1 MKDENLGNVRRNGI
15 LPWQHTAIVLSRLRG
30 VEFSGD
36 ETRPCLL
43 FFITNNCNKSCIFYK
58 LLFTTQIELTC
69 FLKLHGQKSMRHH
82 QLTPLQPKVL
92 PNTVE
97 EFILFMSARF
107 TQGQQL
113 GPDSL
118 MAEPPFFTAKPALWS
133 WLGSHS
139 AQRIET
145 SLKYSIMH

>member
-1 MKDENLGNVRRNGI
+1 MKI
-15 LPWQHTAIVLSRLRG
+15 LEMSGEMAYYHDNTAIVLSRLQG
-30 VEFSGD
+30 VEFSGN
-36 ETRPCLL
+36 ETRPWLL
-43 FFITNNCNKSCIFYK
+43 FLIRYNCNKSTIFYEP
-58 LLFTTQIELTC
+58 LFTTKIELTC
-69 FLKLHGQKSMRHH
+69 FLKLHGQKSMQHH
-82 QLTPLQPKVL
+82 QLPPLQPKVL

-107 TQGQQL
+107 TQGQRP

-118 MAEPPFFTAKPALWS
+118 MAEPPFITAKPALWS
-133 WLGSHS
+133 WLDSHL